1 MNRCAVTTLLAVAA
15 ILPVAPIASAEIVL
29 TDASSTTATAPGATA
44 TTPGTAAP
52 SPGTGVPGEK
62 DDPNNPIESDVEL
75 GSSAFKLGGALGSAT
90 TGSSGQKGLC
100 TVLGTASSLGGLAAL
115 GCGNLNGGGGIGP
128 GTIK

>member
-1 MNRCAVTTLLAVAA
+1 MLAVAA

-29 TDASSTTATAPGATA
+29 TDATSTTT
-44 TTPGTAAP
+44 TTPTPGVAP